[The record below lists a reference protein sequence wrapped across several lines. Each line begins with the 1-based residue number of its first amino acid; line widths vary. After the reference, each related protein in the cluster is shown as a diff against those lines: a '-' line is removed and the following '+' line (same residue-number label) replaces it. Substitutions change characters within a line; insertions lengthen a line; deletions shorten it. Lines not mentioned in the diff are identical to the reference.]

1 MSRKKILVVG
11 GGITGIALSKF
22 LSLKKNEITILES
35 SNKLGGFLKSTI
47 ANGSSFD
54 LGPHYIRETGEKKID
69 KILFKKIKKDWINI
83 NYLKSGNFFKKKI
96 IEHNQFINIK
106 ELTDYTKSLA
116 ELQKNNYET
125 KKFKNEYDRCLN
137 IFGKIITKKVIE
149 PIMFKY
155 TGLKLNKLPIE
166 LSTKFGLG
174 RVIINNKKL
183 TFKLKKQKKFDDC
196 IAFESH
202 KEGVSFK
209 KNYYPKNGCI
219 DQFVKYFLK
228 KKIKIV
234 LNSTIKE
241 FKIKKNFI
249 TEIVLSSG
257 EIIKADKIFW
267 TIPREQFLKIINKNK
282 IYNRKKKIFWKF
294 INIISDK
301 KLKSNCYYINIHDP
315 KTNIYRITLYR
326 NLQKNDKKNR
336 MTIEHVSP
344 KYKNINHS
352 YIKRY
357 LVKIGLISGNQ
368 KIDILNQVTIPM
380 NLPLKQIETSKDDY
394 IKNLKFIGG
403 GFFNQISQEHTITNV
418 YNLARQQ

>member
-1 MSRKKILVVG
+1 MTKKKILVVG
-11 GGITGIALSKF
+11 GGITGIVLSKF

-35 SNKLGGFLKSTI
+35 SDRLGGFLKSTK
-47 ANGSSFD
+47 ANENSFD

-83 NYLKSGNFFKKKI
+83 NFLKSGNFFKKKI

-106 ELTDYTKSLA
+106 ELTEYKKSLA
-116 ELQKNNYET
+116 ELQKNNYEA
-125 KKFKNEYDRCLN
+125 KKFKNEYDRCIN
-137 IFGKIITKKVIE
+137 TFGKIITKKVIE

-155 TGLKLNKLPIE
+155 TGLKLSKLTQG

-196 IAFESH
+196 IAYETH
-202 KEGVSFK
+202 KEGVSAE

-219 DQFVKYFLK
+219 DQFIKYFLK
-228 KKIKIV
+228 KKVRII
-234 LNSTIKE
+234 LNNTIKK
-241 FKIKKNFI
+241 FKIQKKFI

-257 EIIKADKIFW
+257 KIIKADKIFW
-267 TIPREQFLKIINKNK
+267 TIPRERFLKIIYKHN

-294 INIISDK
+294 INLISDK
-301 KLKSNCYYINIHDP
+301 KLKSDCYYINIHDP
-315 KTNIYRITLYR
+315 RTNIYRITLYR
-326 NLQKNDKKNR
+326 NLQKNNKNNR

-344 KYKNINHS
+344 KNMNINLS

-357 LVKIGLISGNQ
+357 LIKTGLISENQ
-368 KIDILNQVTIPM
+368 KIDILNQVTIPI
-380 NLPLKQIETSKDDY
+380 NLPSKHLETSKDNN

-403 GFFNQISQEHTITNV
+403 GFFNQISQEQTIINV
-418 YNLARQQ
+418 YNLTRQQ